1 MKVKPFIDDLRQKH
15 HIPGLSVAIL
25 REQEIVLAEGYGWA
39 NLEHDVPATADTV
52 YEIASITKLFTATA
66 VMQLAESGRLEL
78 SHPIGQYL
86 PHLPKA
92 WRPITIQQL
101 LSHQSGIRS
110 YTEVGQYWQTT
121 RLDISREEL
130 LSYVA
135 DLPLDFPPGQKYSYD
150 NTGYYLLGFLIEAVS
165 GRNYGDFLTKHIF
178 RPLGMHNTQV
188 NDPYAIVKNRA
199 AGYSYDQHSNQI
211 THKPYYSTTGTFSA
225 GVLLSTVNDLAKF
238 AQSLYSDLLLTAD
251 GRAQMWTPYPSEQEN
266 ERKFDFSLGLG
277 WFLVDH
283 PNGRFAGHNGGIQG
297 FASAFVHLLDS
308 KTTFIVLCN
317 QDMVAEPHQIGFELL
332 ESLSL

>member
-1 MKVKPFIDDLRQKH
+1 MKIESLLENLRQKE
-15 HIPGLSVAIL
+15 HIPGLSIAIL
-25 REQEIVLAEGYGWA
+25 REQTVVLAEGYGWA

-66 VMQLAESGRLEL
+66 VMQLVEDGRIKL
-78 SHPIGQYL
+78 SDPIGRYL
-86 PHLPKA
+86 PHLPVT
-92 WRPITIQQL
+92 WRPITIRQL

-110 YTEVGQYWQTT
+110 YTAVDQYWQTT

-165 GRNYGDFLTKHIF
+165 GRSYGDFLSERIF
-178 RPLGMHNTQV
+178 RPLGMASTQV

-199 AGYSYDQHSNQI
+199 AGYSYDQVNH
-211 THKPYYSTTGTFSA
+211 TLKHKPYYSPTGTFSA

-251 GRAQMWTPYPSEQEN
+251 GRAQMWIANPSEQEN
-266 ERKFDFSLGLG
+266 ERKFDFSVGLG

-283 PNGRFAGHNGGIQG
+283 PHGRFAGHNGGIQG

-317 QDMVAEPHQIGFELL
+317 QDTVAEPHQIGFELL
-332 ESLSL
+332 KLGN